1 MTRGMARAGDR
12 VAVPEVKMR
21 LAVPTLTLL
30 VLSAPVMAQEQG
42 SFVIDAM
49 TTPGRHFGA
58 GYYVTDGL
66 SIRPSLGLGYSEG
79 YGTSFNL
86 GMDLRWEVM
95 PERRVSPYATGGVNY
110 FREPYLQQVDA
121 TGAPLANA
129 SQDLTRYGAGLGLRA
144 RLKYNISLVAEGVVM
159 NSAIHE
165 APGSY
170 GFQTLQPGAHFE
182 GAVGLS
188 YAFN

>member
-1 MTRGMARAGDR
+1 MARASDR
-12 VAVPEVKMR
+12 VAVTEVKMR
-21 LAVPTLTLL
+21 LAVPTLALL
-30 VLSAPVMAQEQG
+30 ALSAPAMAQDRG
-42 SFVIDAM
+42 SFVLDAM

-129 SQDLTRYGAGLGLRA
+129 SQDLMRYGAGLGLRA

-165 APGSY
+165 VPGSY